1 MLRAPPAGFERVELV
16 LLEVDPA
23 VLLRL
28 AFRTRASQL
37 GFRAT
42 AEFRFDAPKGE
53 FGVLYAAFDLSTAF
67 AEAVLRTVP
76 QDVAPG
82 EEPLLTYEE
91 LARRRVVQLA
101 AVPGGRPLRLVKL
114 YDEGLAAA
122 KVDNRIATDDDY
134 VSSRRWAKAF
144 HDHPAKVD
152 GIAYLSRFMGSRRSV
167 ALFDRSAALIRR
179 DRVTPLLTHPD
190 FSRLVRDFQA
200 GNQSAASTSSLL
212 SANRVEQAQRV
223 SLASGTSKKIPILD
237 SLRLRCYLGRREEL
251 SWPTECSE
259 RTALQQ

>member
-122 KVDNRIATDDDY
+122 KVDNRIATMITTC
-134 VSSRRWAKAF
+134 RRAVGRR
-144 HDHPAKVD
+144 HST
-152 GIAYLSRFMGSRRSV
+152 IIQRRSM
-167 ALFDRSAALIRR
+167 A
-179 DRVTPLLTHPD
+179 
-190 FSRLVRDFQA
+190 SRTCRGSWVHVGRW
-200 GNQSAASTSSLL
+200 
-212 SANRVEQAQRV
+212 
-223 SLASGTSKKIPILD
+223 
-237 SLRLRCYLGRREEL
+237 RCSIEARH
-251 SWPTECSE
+251 
-259 RTALQQ
+259 